1 MLSCFADC
9 ELKREW
15 PDELRVQAFLSLFR
29 IGDARARPNTQ
40 GFFQQR
46 SEPLELLEVAELFI
60 A

>member
-29 IGDARARPNTQ
+29 IGDARVVEHLR
-40 GFFQQR
+40 FFQQR
-46 SEPLELLEVAELFI
+46 SESLELFEVAELLI